1 MKRKCRVCGK
11 VFDGHWAKT
20 LCSKECEK
28 LRRKEKNKEYQE
40 RQKKIHYS
48 TGKKTKKAGLA
59 DLNNEARG
67 QGVSY
72 GYYMAMREGR
82 I

>member
-1 MKRKCRVCGK
+1 MIKVCRVCGK
-11 VFDGHWAKT
+11 KFNGHWASSV
-20 LCSKECEK
+20 CSEECKKE
-28 LRRKEKNKEYQE
+28 RRKEINKEYQE
-40 RQKKIHYS
+40 RQKETHYNS
-48 TGKKTKKAGLA
+48 RKKKKTGLA